1 MLKLF
6 GAQKPPIDKIETVIG
21 SNTSFNGHL
30 KCDGNVR
37 IDGLVESGT
46 IETVGNVVVTP
57 QGRVAAKIIAEH
69 VSVAG
74 EVTGA
79 IEARGHLEILSTGRV
94 IGDVRVANFYKDEGG
109 ILRGKLQMGQDID
122 FSNVITDGDDS
133 RPAAEPSAETE
144 AAGSREAAE
153 AVVAEEAIEAPETV
167 EPVKITETGETI
179 ETGES
184 ADPVEAVDAP
194 EAAGEKPEPSQKAAK
209 KNPYRHGRK

>member
-6 GAQKPPIDKIETVIG
+6 GVQKPPIDKIETVIG

-57 QGRVAAKIIAEH
+57 QGRVAARIIAEH

-109 ILRGKLQMGQDID
+109 ILRGKLQMGQDIS
-122 FSNVITDGDDS
+122 FSNVITDGDDPKPVAVEPPAEAAPS
-133 RPAAEPSAETE
+133 GEVSEAVETVETAEPAAET
-144 AAGSREAAE
+144 
-153 AVVAEEAIEAPETV
+153 
-167 EPVKITETGETI
+167 VKITEATETV
-179 ETGES
+179 ETVKPAEAVASPES
-184 ADPVEAVDAP
+184 AE
-194 EAAGEKPEPSQKAAK
+194 EKPEPSPKTVK
-209 KNPYRHGRK
+209 KNPYRHGKNNRP

>member
-6 GAQKPPIDKIETVIG
+6 GAPKPPIDKIETVIG

-37 IDGLVESGT
+37 IDGLVEGGT

-57 QGRVAAKIIAEH
+57 QGRVTAKIIAEH

-94 IGDVRVANFYKDEGG
+94 IGDVCVANFYKDEGG

-122 FSNVITDGDDS
+122 FSNVITDGDDPKPVAVAES
-133 RPAAEPSAETE
+133 PVAAEIAPPAPATETTE
-144 AAGSREAAE
+144 A
-153 AVVAEEAIEAPETV
+153 
-167 EPVKITETGETI
+167 TE
-179 ETGES
+179 
-184 ADPVEAVDAP
+184 PVEAVKAAEPVEEMPAP
-194 EAAGEKPEPSQKAAK
+194 APKNANKKKPEQPG
-209 KNPYRHGRK
+209 KNR